1 MADEA
6 FSHFVVYLYS
16 RYSTLALT
24 IASSIIV
31 NTTVAV
37 GAAVYSIF
45 IFIITAI
52 FGALSLLG
60 LNSATVH

>member
-16 RYSTLALT
+16 PYSTLALT
-24 IASSIIV
+24 VNSSIIV

-45 IFIITAI
+45 MFILTVI
-52 FGALSLLG
+52 FGAII
-60 LNSATVH
+60 TRVK

>member
-1 MADEA
+1 MADDA

-45 IFIITAI
+45 MFIFTVI
-52 FGALSLLG
+52 FGAII
-60 LNSATVH
+60 TRVK

>member
-1 MADEA
+1 MADDA

-24 IASSIIV
+24 IDSSIIV

-45 IFIITAI
+45 MFIITAI
-52 FGALSLLG
+52 FGAII
-60 LNSATVH
+60 TRVK